1 RQLTVLYVSS
11 ETFTNEIVN
20 AILYRKTEEFRA
32 KYRSVDVLLVDDI
45 QFIAGKDSTEE
56 EFFHTFNSL
65 YESNRQIVICSD
77 RHPKAIVSLEE
88 RLRSRFEWGLIADI
102 QAPDLE
108 TRIAILRAK
117 AEVMGAYTPDDVIL
131 YVANRVQSNIRE
143 LEGSLNRVLAFAKLQ
158 GLPMTIDTAKAAMA
172 NLSIDMRQR
181 RVSVE
186 DVLNAVAEHYRIQ
199 ADDLKGKARD
209 RHIVT
214 PRHVAMYLMRQETE
228 ASLLEIG
235 QALGG
240 RDHSTVLHGCD
251 KIGREVEENTALR
264 KDVAVIRQQLLG

>member
-1 RQLTVLYVSS
+1 
-11 ETFTNEIVN
+11 
-20 AILYRKTEEFRA
+20 
-32 KYRSVDVLLVDDI
+32 
-45 QFIAGKDSTEE
+45 
-56 EFFHTFNSL
+56 
-65 YESNRQIVICSD
+65 
-77 RHPKAIVSLEE
+77 
-88 RLRSRFEWGLIADI
+88 
-102 QAPDLE
+102 
-108 TRIAILRAK
+108 LRAK